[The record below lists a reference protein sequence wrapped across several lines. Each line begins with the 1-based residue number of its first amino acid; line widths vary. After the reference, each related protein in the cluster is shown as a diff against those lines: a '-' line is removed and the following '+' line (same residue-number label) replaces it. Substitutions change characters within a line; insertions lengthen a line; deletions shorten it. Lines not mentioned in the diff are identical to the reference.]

1 LFLFTNIQKIFNS
14 KKGIYYFNDGRIY
27 SGQWQFNSMHGY
39 GEFRWADG
47 KKYVGY
53 YIHDKKEGFGI
64 YYWAKPLRVYLGFW
78 KNGKQ
83 HGVGKYFNGNKPAK
97 YGIWKNGD
105 KNEIFHDEEQAFNSL
120 LPIQQKY
127 IKFFKCSL
135 AEIQDFLA

>member
-1 LFLFTNIQKIFNS
+1 
-14 KKGIYYFNDGRIY
+14 
-27 SGQWQFNSMHGY
+27 MHGY

-47 KKYVGY
+47 KKYAGY

-64 YYWAKPLRVYLGFW
+64 YYWANPLRVYLGFW

-83 HGVGKYFNGNKPAK
+83 DGVGKYFNGNRPPK

-105 KNEIFHDEEQAFNSL
+105 KIEIFQDEEQAFKSL
-120 LPIQQKY
+120 LPNQEKY

-135 AEIQDFLA
+135 ADIQEFLA